1 MTAGALVAGAPL
13 VRMETRPGRPVP
25 SAWVQ
30 RSDAQARQD
39 VPRGQK
45 WVASWRASPHGPYP
59 SGNPSAQPALESV
72 FVTPSEGASDQ
83 TFRLI
88 IKPDLW
94 GSMVRIRFTNTFG
107 TRPLTVDGAFVG
119 LQTSGGN
126 IAAGTN
132 RPLTFDGGHARVVV
146 PAGTAT
152 YTDPVVLPFAGSAD
166 LTRLDGRKL
175 TVSFHVVDTTGPM
188 TWHAKALT
196 TSYVTPPAGGSHGG
210 DESDAAFANTTTSWY
225 FVDAVDVIAPEA
237 TTVVACFGDSITDG
251 TGSTLNGDDRWPDVL
266 SQRLHRAYGSRVAVV
281 NAGIGGNR
289 VIGPAAYTSDAPFA
303 GGPSALARLERDVLG
318 IPGLST
324 VIWLEGINDIS
335 NGATAAAIIDGF
347 KEGVKRLR
355 ARGIRV
361 IGATILPAL
370 GAAGPGGT
378 AAADAQR
385 QEVNAF
391 IRSSGVFD
399 GVADFD
405 AVIRDAKTGE
415 LRAAF
420 QPGSTIG
427 GPGDHLHPNRAGYQ
441 AMGNSIDLSLL
452 ISSSPSSRLSLSHL
466 PCFQRSGL
474 SPFFSRALAA
484 AACSA

>member
-1 MTAGALVAGAPL
+1 MGAGPGNPGNPASLQRGSASA
-13 VRMETRPGRPVP
+13 ETQH
-25 SAWVQ
+25 A
-30 RSDAQARQD
+30 

-88 IKPDLW
+88 VKPDLW
-94 GSMVRIRFTNTFG
+94 APTARIRFANTFG
-107 TRPLTVDGAFVG
+107 TRPLTLDGAFAG
-119 LQTSGGN
+119 LQTSGAN

-132 RPLTFDGGHARVVV
+132 RPLTFDGGQARIVI
-146 PAGTAT
+146 PAGAAI
-152 YTDPVVLPFAGSAD
+152 YSDPVPLAFAAGDD
-166 LTRLDGRKL
+166 LSRLDGRKL
-175 TVSFHVVDTTGPM
+175 AVSFHVVGASGPM

-196 TSYVTPPAGGSHGG
+196 TSYVTMAGSGSHGA
-210 DESDAAFANTTTSWY
+210 DESDAAFPNTTTSWY
-225 FVDAVDVIAPEA
+225 FVDAVDVTAPEA
-237 TTVVACFGDSITDG
+237 TIVVACFGDSITDG

-266 SQRLHRAYGSRVAVV
+266 SRRLHRAYGGRVSVV

-303 GGPSALARLERDVLG
+303 GGPSALARLDRDVLG

-335 NGATAAAIIDGF
+335 NGASAAEIIDGF

-391 IRSSGVFD
+391 IRTGGLFD

-405 AVIRDAKTGE
+405 AVTRDATTGE

-427 GPGDHLHPNRAGYQ
+427 GPGDRLHPNRAGYL
-441 AMGNSIDLSLL
+441 AMGNAIE
-452 ISSSPSSRLSLSHL
+452 
-466 PCFQRSGL
+466 
-474 SPFFSRALAA
+474 LAVLVPGVVKGR
-484 AACSA
+484 